1 MEMTKNSTVISDFV
15 HVFILLAKAKKN
27 DKRIGSQHQQ
37 IVDHQ
42 NHLNIERKV
51 NEILKIY
58 GDDFKD
64 SISNL
69 CKKFV
74 YLMDDLK
81 REEYDY
87 DDILNPLDQS
97 LKVNVLQVYK
107 FAESII
113 NSFIKTR
120 KREVND

>member
-1 MEMTKNSTVISDFV
+1 MTKNTTVISDFI
-15 HVFILLAKAKKN
+15 HVFILLSDSKKN
-27 DKRIGSQHQQ
+27 K
-37 IVDHQ
+37 
-42 NHLNIERKV
+42 NKKTERKV

-58 GDDFKD
+58 GDDFRD

-87 DDILNPLDQS
+87 DDIFNPLDQG

-120 KREVND
+120 KREIND